1 MDNSTIENIGSQ
13 LRPVQDDG
21 LPQEG
26 LLQIFLGHRWLI
38 LSVTVLFLTAAFLYL
53 LKATQIYTSM
63 SRLYVEQSGPKI
75 INEYEGVMT
84 RSGNYLYTQGELM
97 KSTPIIAGAVDD
109 GQMGRF
115 QTFSDVDNITAY
127 VKRNLGVSVG
137 RKDDII
143 TVSFDSPYPAE
154 AAQIV
159 NAVVDSYVK
168 YHSSRKR
175 NTASEVLQI
184 LQKEKLKR
192 DKELSD
198 KFSEMLEFT
207 RENEVVSF
215 DNKGGNVVF
224 ERLSKLAGALTETQL
239 ATINARADFEA
250 AKTLANEPAKIKQ
263 FAAASASAGV
273 RIVVDDREDQLKSE
287 LRRAE
292 MELDNARYHCTE
304 DHPSI
309 QAIHSKIGQINKELN
324 EQAKEFADAYIE
336 VMRLRWMAVNEKEDE
351 LQTSFDEQHREAKL
365 LGIKSV
371 EYSMLQ
377 SELNRT
383 ERICEILDDRIKEL
397 NVTEDVGALNI
408 SILEAARSADWP
420 SKPQRARVMGMA
432 LALGLVFGCGLGLL
446 REWLDYR
453 LHSSEEVSA
462 VLGIPVLGVVFTM
475 PNNQRAIVAHS
486 QNLWRKLKAVR
497 VKSAG
502 VEFCRRIGDVVA
514 SVLCKRTPAPQ
525 KPSVLE
531 GATAYRAARLSK
543 FCGIPESRA
552 KTLVTHSAAPAEHK
566 LSPDRMSIIARGQ
579 KVHLQP
585 KSVAAEAYRTIRT
598 AVFFGAPEGK
608 AKTIHITSPASG
620 DGKSTTVSNLAIA
633 MAQAGQKTLVIDADF
648 RRPTQHKIFDIDVER
663 GLSGIIAGRDSV
675 ERAIQAGPVR
685 GLDILTCGPEV
696 PNPAEIL
703 NSDAFAKL
711 LRSLSEQYDRII
723 IDSPPV
729 GPVADAQILAAT
741 CDVVILVLKIQTST
755 RRHCRQARDSLVS
768 VGANMLGAIVNGV
781 PQKHGRYGYGY
792 GYGHYG
798 SYGHNSYYGKTEKK
812 TG

>member
-1 MDNSTIENIGSQ
+1 MDNSTIENFGPQ
-13 LRPVQDDG
+13 LRPAEDDG

-26 LLQIFLGHRWLI
+26 LLHMALCHRWLI
-38 LSVTVLFLTAAFLYL
+38 LSITMLFLSAAFLYL
-53 LKATQIYTSM
+53 LKTTQIYTSTA
-63 SRLYVEQSGPKI
+63 RLYVEQSGPKI
-75 INEYEGVMT
+75 IDEYEGLMT

-97 KSTPIIAGAVDD
+97 KSTPIVAGAVDD
-109 GQMGRF
+109 DQMERF
-115 QTFSDVDNITAY
+115 RTFSDVDNITAY

-143 TVSFDSPYPAE
+143 AVSFDSPYPAE

-159 NAVVDSYVK
+159 NGVVSSYVK

-192 DKELSD
+192 DKELSE
-198 KFSEMLEFT
+198 KFTEMLEFT
-207 RENEVVSF
+207 RENGVVSF

-224 ERLSKLAGALTETQL
+224 EKLSKLAGALTESQL

-250 AKTLANEPAKIKQ
+250 AKTLASEPAKIKQ

-273 RIVVDDREDQLKSE
+273 RIVVDDRETQLKSE
-287 LRRAE
+287 LRRTE

-304 DHPSI
+304 DHPSV
-309 QAIHSKIGQINKELN
+309 QAIHSKIGHINQELK
-324 EQAKEFADAYIE
+324 EQAEEFADAYIE
-336 VMRLRWMAVNEKEDE
+336 VMRLRWMAANEKEDE
-351 LQTSFDEQHREAKL
+351 LQTSFDDQYREAKL

-377 SELNRT
+377 SELTRT

-408 SILEAARSADWP
+408 SILEAARPSDWP
-420 SKPQRARVMGMA
+420 SKPQKARIMA
-432 LALGLVFGCGLGLL
+432 IALVLGLVFGCGLGLL

-453 LHSSEEVSA
+453 LRSSEEVSA
-462 VLGIPVLGVVFTM
+462 VLGIPVLGVVPAM
-475 PNNQRAIVAHS
+475 PNGQRAIVARG
-486 QNLWRKLKAVR
+486 QNLWRKLKGVGL
-497 VKSAG
+497 KSAG
-502 VEFCRRIGDVVA
+502 VELCKRVGGVVA
-514 SVLCKRTPAPQ
+514 SVLSKR
-525 KPSVLE
+525 KPPPPKQGVLE
-531 GATAYRAARLSK
+531 GAMAYRAARVSK
-543 FCGIPESRA
+543 FCGMSESQARA
-552 KTLVTHSAAPAEHK
+552 LVIHTAAPVKHK
-566 LSPDRMSIIARGQ
+566 LTPDRMSIIARGQ
-579 KVHLQP
+579 RVHLQP

-598 AVFFGAPEGK
+598 AVFFGAPEGE
-608 AKTIHITSPASG
+608 AKTIHITSPNPG
-620 DGKSTTVSNLAIA
+620 DGKSTTVSNLAIT

-648 RRPTQHKIFDIDVER
+648 RRPMQHKIFDIDVKR
-663 GLSGIIAGRDSV
+663 GLSGIIAGRHSV
-675 ERAIQAGPVR
+675 EQAIQAGPVG

-703 NSDAFAKL
+703 NSDAFAKI
-711 LRSLSEQYDRII
+711 LRGLSEQYDRIL

-729 GPVADAQILAAT
+729 GPVADTQILAAI

-755 RRHCRQARDSLVS
+755 RRHCRQMRDSLAS
-768 VGANMLGAIVNGV
+768 VGAHMLGAIVNDV
-781 PQKHGRYGYGY
+781 PQKRGRYGYGY

-798 SYGHNSYYGKTEKK
+798 GYGHYSYYGKTEKK